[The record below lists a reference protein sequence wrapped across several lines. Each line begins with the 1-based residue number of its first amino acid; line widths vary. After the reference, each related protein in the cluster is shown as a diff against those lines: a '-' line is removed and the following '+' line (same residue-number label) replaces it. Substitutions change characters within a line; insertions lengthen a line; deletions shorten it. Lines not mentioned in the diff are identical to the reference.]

1 MRAVSLVVTALVV
14 TALAS
19 PAVADRRPIV
29 TSLELAVLQPPAT
42 VTILG
47 AAYLV
52 YELHITNLAA
62 TDVELT
68 RIEVL
73 DAERAAV
80 LGALHDAALRDA
92 LGRPGLAASAADRRL
107 LGAGLRA
114 VFYTWLPVTGPIPAS
129 VAHRLEFDV
138 VRPTGREHLT
148 MQGGRARLR
157 RDPGLVL
164 GAPVRG
170 GRWVAVYGPSADR
183 GHRRFLY
190 TVDGRARIPARFAV
204 DWLKLGD
211 DDAFSHGDP
220 TQLTNWYGYG
230 ADVLAVADATVAEAH
245 DDIAADTPVASSAPA
260 PIALENASGNYI
272 VLDLGGGRYA
282 FYEHL
287 KPGTIRVIPGARVRR
302 GDVIGRLGNT
312 GSSSAGP
319 HLHFH
324 VSDADASLGAEGMPY
339 GFDRFDSLG
348 EYQFSDAATGA
359 PARISPRPAGVGAT
373 RRRELPAPNA
383 VVGL

>member
-1 MRAVSLVVTALVV
+1 MRAVSLIV
-14 TALAS
+14 TALAILDPG
-19 PAVADRRPIV
+19 PARADRPAIV
-29 TSLELAVLQPPAT
+29 PSLELAVLQPPAL

-47 AAYLV
+47 TAHLV

-68 RIEVL
+68 RIDVL
-73 DAERAAV
+73 DGERAAV
-80 LGALHDAALRDA
+80 LGAFHDQSLREA
-92 LGRPGLAASAADRRL
+92 LGRPGLAASTADRRL

-114 VFYTWLPVTGPIPAS
+114 VLYTWLPVSGPIPTS

-138 VRPTGREHLT
+138 VRPTGREHVT
-148 MQGGRARLR
+148 MQGGRASPHRG
-157 RDPGLVL
+157 PGLVL
-164 GAPVRG
+164 GLPVRA
-170 GRWVAVYGPSADR
+170 GRWVAVYGPSAER

-190 TVDGRARIPARFAV
+190 TVDGRARIPARFAI

-230 ADVLAVADATVAEAH
+230 ADVLAVADATVADAR
-245 DDIAADTPVASSAPA
+245 DDIAADTPVSSSAPA
-260 PIALENASGNYI
+260 PIALENASGNYV

-287 KPGTIRVIPGARVRR
+287 KPGPVRVVPGARVRR
-302 GDVIGRLGNT
+302 GDVIGLLGNT

-324 VSDADASLGAEGMPY
+324 IADTNASLGAEGVPY

-348 EYQFSDAATGA
+348 EYQFADAATGA
-359 PARISPRPAGVGAT
+359 PARISPRAAGAAST

-383 VVGL
+383 VVRR